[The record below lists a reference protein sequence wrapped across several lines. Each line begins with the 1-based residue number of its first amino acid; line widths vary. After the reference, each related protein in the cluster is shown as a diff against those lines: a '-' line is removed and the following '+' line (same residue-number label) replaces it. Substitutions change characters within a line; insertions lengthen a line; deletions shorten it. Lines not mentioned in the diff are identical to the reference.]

1 MQMNLPDL
9 GGGYL
14 GSRKEKDRYR
24 YLKTNLA
31 GFIELC
37 PNRRIDK
44 DQLKALIEEVPGVK
58 SVVSDPKGTK
68 MEQNH
73 PGNHEQDRNWF
84 VFTEACPHVGLEF
97 EVTRSKHLKSRKHTN
112 TVCFK
117 PTTAAYVLEAWRV
130 LRRVCAGRE
139 LCPDKVNEWH
149 EEVRAMYSEGGSG
162 MGSTG
167 QSDAAAPAPHPCS
180 TEQRVTEPA
189 ATPGSAGPHAAQPMP
204 PGVTATYAADTPV
217 PASGSTRPHATEPMP
232 SAVTASTQPPVPA
245 TADPRDTGSGAA
257 TVQAKTASTKR
268 LRFNF
273 DDSEVEDRPAPAAPY
288 AVPHRPL
295 SPEPDWDGEAAPA
308 NAERLVQPVQ
318 APAPGSAKAEP
329 QSLEDHVRS
338 RMECEARES
347 DPDGTGPDEELV
359 QTDRRELP
367 AWLQNKTLV

>member
-58 SVVSDPKGTK
+58 SVVPDPKGTK

-139 LCPDKVNEWH
+139 LCPDKVHEWH
-149 EEVRAMYSEGGSG
+149 EEVRAKFSEGGSG

-180 TEQRVTEPA
+180 TEQFVTEPA
-189 ATPGSAGPHAAQPMP
+189 PTPGSAGPHAAQPMP
-204 PGVTATYAADTPV
+204 PGVTAKRPPPKTP
-217 PASGSTRPHATEPMP
+217 P
-232 SAVTASTQPPVPA
+232 
-245 TADPRDTGSGAA
+245 
-257 TVQAKTASTKR
+257 TKR
-268 LRFNF
+268 LCTGQS
-273 DDSEVEDRPAPAAPY
+273 DA
-288 AVPHRPL
+288 
-295 SPEPDWDGEAAPA
+295 AAPA
-308 NAERLVQPVQ
+308 PHPCSTEQRVTEP
-318 APAPGSAKAEP
+318 APTPGSA
-329 QSLEDHVRS
+329 DHAPVG
-338 RMECEARES
+338 EI
-347 DPDGTGPDEELV
+347 TQL
-359 QTDRRELP
+359 TTRRP
-367 AWLQNKTLV
+367 R